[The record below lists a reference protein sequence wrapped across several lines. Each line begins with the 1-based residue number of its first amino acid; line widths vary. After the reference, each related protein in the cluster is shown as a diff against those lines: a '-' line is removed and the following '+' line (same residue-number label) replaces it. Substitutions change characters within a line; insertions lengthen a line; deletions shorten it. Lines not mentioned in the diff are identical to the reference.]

1 MLVEYKLKND
11 AFTYV
16 FEANLIYEDVNSI
29 YLSSGEAI
37 NTLAKKEL
45 EHIEVKGDAI

>member
-11 AFTYV
+11 TFTYV

-29 YLSSGEAI
+29 YLSSEQAI
-37 NTLAKKEL
+37 ITLVKKEL
-45 EHIEVKGDAI
+45 EYIEVKGEKE